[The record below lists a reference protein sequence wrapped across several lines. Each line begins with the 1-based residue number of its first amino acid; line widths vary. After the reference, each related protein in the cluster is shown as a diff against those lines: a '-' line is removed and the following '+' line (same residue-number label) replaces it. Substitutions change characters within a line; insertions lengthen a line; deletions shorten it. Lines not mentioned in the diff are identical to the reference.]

1 MRHSRHVCES
11 NPLEP
16 NRPLLSQSTALLGW
30 SGEGCKSPEE
40 GRGNMG
46 EAKTSI
52 YGNARFWIAVCVTAA
67 ALFFAFL
74 HVFCLPLFKSE
85 PRFDGTVVGLL
96 VAAALPWL
104 IDRIEVLKGP
114 GFEIKQRLDEQDGK
128 IEKQQQL
135 LNRMFLSSME
145 VDMFDT
151 LRSLCFQSS
160 FTHNPSDPNYK
171 TIVEQMKDLFH
182 RGYLTRPPEALG
194 DSEEVGH
201 GRLLTPLG
209 RMFVEER
216 MRLEKEQVSAEYL

>member
-1 MRHSRHVCES
+1 
-11 NPLEP
+11 
-16 NRPLLSQSTALLGW
+16 
-30 SGEGCKSPEE
+30 
-40 GRGNMG
+40 MG
-46 EAKTSI
+46 KAKTSI
-52 YGNARFWIAVCVTAA
+52 NGNARFWIAVCITVI
-67 ALFFAFL
+67 ALFLAFL
-74 HVFCLPLFKSE
+74 HVFSLPLFKVE

-96 VAAALPWL
+96 IAAALPWL

-114 GFEIKQRLDEQDGK
+114 GFEIKQQLDEQDSK

-151 LRSLCFQSS
+151 LKSLRFQST
-160 FTHNPSDPNYK
+160 FTHNPSDPSYK
-171 TIVEQMKDLFH
+171 TIIEQIKDLFH
-182 RGYLTRPPEALG
+182 RGYLTRPPGALS
-194 DSEEVGH
+194 DSEEIGQ